1 MEVWDLSQGP
11 RQMDYSRLNPKGR
24 KRVTPEDAAPPLR
37 FGPRST
43 FTPQKPSPAIQSAM
57 AAMEEAKRSRSLP
70 SSSRDAACDGRGRMN
85 PFTQQPR
92 RSERT
97 NSCEGHG
104 EKKKEVRR
112 VRFTDPPTCASVL
125 THFSPLLPTAPKP
138 PAAERFV
145 RWRHQSVV
153 RRRMSSAAMET
164 GREKTGGRLDEVAR
178 GAAATASDDSGMLYH
193 G

>member
-57 AAMEEAKRSRSLP
+57 AALEEAKRSRSLP
-70 SSSRDAACDGRGRMN
+70 SRDAACNGRRRTN
-85 PFTQQPR
+85 AFTLQPHR
-92 RSERT
+92 ERT
-97 NSCEGHG
+97 ERSCEGG
-104 EKKKEVRR
+104 REEAVAVRR
-112 VRFTDPPTCASVL
+112 VRFDDSPAYASVL
-125 THFSPLLPTAPKP
+125 THGSPPLPAAPKP